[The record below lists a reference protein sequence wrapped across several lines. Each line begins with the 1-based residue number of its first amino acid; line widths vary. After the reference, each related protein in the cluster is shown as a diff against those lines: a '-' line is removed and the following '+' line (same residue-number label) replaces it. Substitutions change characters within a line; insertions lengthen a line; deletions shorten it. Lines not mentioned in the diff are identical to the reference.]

1 MRRSFS
7 SQTFVAALAT
17 IAASVV
23 VVVGCGSSVEDPSLP
38 GETARE
44 ATPAPI
50 DDGNGNPETK
60 AYSVIVKEKLD
71 CSSLSKGGSCGSY
84 NGVQYCKWCPEDGCD
99 QSKCECLPNTAGT
112 GCNGGPSS
120 GPAR

>member
-1 MRRSFS
+1 MLRSS
-7 SQTFVAALAT
+7 SFQTLVAGLAT

-23 VVVGCGSSVEDPSLP
+23 VVVGCGSTVEDPSNALQGVTVPEPTLGAAP
-38 GETARE
+38 GS
-44 ATPAPI
+44 
-50 DDGNGNPETK
+50 PETN
-60 AYSVIVKEKLD
+60 AYTVIVKEKLD

-84 NGVQYCKWCPEDGCD
+84 NGVQYCNWCPDDRCD

>member
-1 MRRSFS
+1 MLRSSS
-7 SQTFVAALAT
+7 SQTFAAALAT
-17 IAASVV
+17 LATSVV
-23 VVVGCGSSVEDPSLP
+23 LVVGCGSTVEDPSREGSADRDP
-38 GETARE
+38 RASPTEDGQGSAET
-44 ATPAPI
+44 T
-50 DDGNGNPETK
+50 

-84 NGVQYCKWCPEDGCD
+84 NGVQYCKWCPDDGCD
-99 QSKCECLPNTAGT
+99 QAKCECLPNTAGT

>member
-1 MRRSFS
+1 MLRSFS

-50 DDGNGNPETK
+50 DDGNVTGQVRPPSE
-60 AYSVIVKEKLD
+60 ALRD
-71 CSSLSKGGSCGSY
+71 AASCERTMRS
-84 NGVQYCKWCPEDGCD
+84 
-99 QSKCECLPNTAGT
+99 
-112 GCNGGPSS
+112 
-120 GPAR
+120 